1 MTLVQFNNQSTND
14 FMEQYDEVR
23 KLSRWLLYYRMF
35 IRLCIFQN
43 NYKLITVDLS
53 KKKKALDADPRA
65 IQQTVFQ
72 GIAVQKLRL
81 YTIFYKLKKL
91 S

>member
-1 MTLVQFNNQSTND
+1 
-14 FMEQYDEVR
+14 MEQYDEVR

-53 KKKKALDADPRA
+53 KQKALDANPRA
-65 IQQTVFQ
+65 IRQIVF
-72 GIAVQKLRL
+72 
-81 YTIFYKLKKL
+81 
-91 S
+91 